1 MLFQRARKPWR
12 SRSRRCAISSSNDSL
27 VVFFATGRVCR
38 IALRRPRRHA
48 IRNPVDASILAICR
62 DKSEA
67 ELLAYDTREE
77 AAD

>member
-1 MLFQRARKPWR
+1 LY
-12 SRSRRCAISSSNDSL
+12 SSQL
-27 VVFFATGRVCR
+27 VVFA
-38 IALRRPRRHA
+38 ASLYRRPRRHA